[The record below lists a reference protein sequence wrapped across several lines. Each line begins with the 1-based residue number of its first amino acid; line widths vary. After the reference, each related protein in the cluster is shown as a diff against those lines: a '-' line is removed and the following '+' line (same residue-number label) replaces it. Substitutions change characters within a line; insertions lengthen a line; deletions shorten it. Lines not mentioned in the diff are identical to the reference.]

1 MLTTRRHS
9 RFGAESGFEVTFY
22 ILASNRIYPVKLPLL
37 IEFNR
42 GQLRWFRA
50 GAAVIIIGA

>member
-1 MLTTRRHS
+1 MLTARRHS
-9 RFGAESGFEVTFY
+9 RLGAESRVRVTFY

>member
-1 MLTTRRHS
+1 M
-9 RFGAESGFEVTFY
+9 TFY

>member
-1 MLTTRRHS
+1 MT
-9 RFGAESGFEVTFY
+9 VY
-22 ILASNRIYPVKLPLL
+22 IWASNRIYPVKLPLL
-37 IEFNR
+37 IEFDR